1 MPVNP
6 LPQWTCERIAKI
18 IPIVVIFVM
27 AASAIC
33 LPAVMTLMALS

>member
-6 LPQWTCERIAKI
+6 LPEHKCERITKM
-18 IPIVVIFVM
+18 IPVVVIFAM